1 MLALIAVCIASR
13 SSAAQDASTERP
25 SNTTAST
32 SGQDSSGTQQNSSTN
47 KKPSRN
53 GSFVFAPLPI
63 SSPAIGSGI
72 VPVVGYIF
80 SPNPKDSVSPASVIG
95 AAGVATDNGTRA
107 LFIGGDFYFK
117 QDTYEIKSAF
127 GKGNLNYDI
136 YRESDAGFKLPLK
149 QKGQVFFASVS
160 RRVGWQFF
168 VGLRGLAGNSL
179 LTVRQNDNTT
189 VPIPADVGL
198 TTALSSVGLQVTRDT
213 TPNRFYPA
221 SGTNFLFTGDFFSQ
235 ALGSK
240 YSFQAYNASF
250 SEYWSL
256 TGAQVLAY
264 NAFFCATGGSPP
276 FYGNCIYGARNQLRG
291 YTAGRYFTQYSL
303 ATQVEYRLELP
314 WRFGFV
320 AFGGIGG
327 AIPGSNQVYGA
338 ERFLPSGGAG
348 LRFQLSKQYHLN
360 LRADVAQ
367 GRDGHTF
374 ALGVGEAF

>member
-1 MLALIAVCIASR
+1 MLAFVVCMNLRI
-13 SSAAQDASTERP
+13 SAAQDAATERP
-25 SNTTAST
+25 SNTIAST
-32 SGQDSSGTQQNSSTN
+32 SGQDSSGTQNSSKN
-47 KKPSRN
+47 KKASRN

-198 TTALSSVGLQVTRDT
+198 TTALSSVGL
-213 TPNRFYPA
+213 
-221 SGTNFLFTGDFFSQ
+221 
-235 ALGSK
+235 
-240 YSFQAYNASF
+240 
-250 SEYWSL
+250 
-256 TGAQVLAY
+256 
-264 NAFFCATGGSPP
+264 
-276 FYGNCIYGARNQLRG
+276 
-291 YTAGRYFTQYSL
+291 
-303 ATQVEYRLELP
+303 
-314 WRFGFV
+314 
-320 AFGGIGG
+320 
-327 AIPGSNQVYGA
+327 
-338 ERFLPSGGAG
+338 
-348 LRFQLSKQYHLN
+348 
-360 LRADVAQ
+360 
-367 GRDGHTF
+367 
-374 ALGVGEAF
+374 